1 MTQQNFAGHDP
12 VKCESSICQRCEDYA
27 HGYERGKV
35 KAYFEIEIGDDRH
48 PLECG
53 CVPCRIVRGIVAK
66 VLNSRPAPLDGEVKV
81 FIAR

>member
-1 MTQQNFAGHDP
+1 M
-12 VKCESSICQRCEDYA
+12 KESTTALIALSEIRE
-27 HGYERGKV
+27 KV
-35 KAYFEIEIGDDRH
+35 KAYFEIEIWDDRH